1 MSMNVAEKLKIM
13 RESERLTSLPEAA
26 KMLGLNRD
34 ALWRYEAGKTIPNT
48 EVIMSI
54 LNHPRFEKY
63 ALWFITGK
71 IAPESGQI
79 APALALWA
87 RRNNVS
93 ALRPENWLSIF
104 LAYLYENHRV
114 TICYVTPDRV
124 FTRGDSYDR

>member
-13 RESERLTSLPEAA
+13 RESERLTSLPDAA

-79 APALALWA
+79 APALAHFGQDETT
-87 RRNNVS
+87 S
-93 ALRPENWLSIF
+93 QPSDQKI
-104 LAYLYENHRV
+104 
-114 TICYVTPDRV
+114 
-124 FTRGDSYDR
+124 G

>member
-79 APALALWA
+79 APALAHFGQDETT
-87 RRNNVS
+87 S
-93 ALRPENWLSIF
+93 QPSDQKI
-104 LAYLYENHRV
+104 
-114 TICYVTPDRV
+114 
-124 FTRGDSYDR
+124 S